1 MAGVEIEMKKS
12 AREALLSRKGPIG
25 QSFLYFVVIVLMNV
39 VASGWFIRLDLTS
52 GKINTL
58 SSATEKLL
66 GTLKDRLIVKVYFNS
81 DLPAPYSNNRRAMM
95 DILQELRSFSSGKLE
110 YEIYDPTSD
119 NDVNKATSDGIP
131 QVQVQVVNNDKLE
144 VKRAFMGLVLEY
156 RAQKQT
162 IPVVEDLSN
171 FEYDI
176 ASRIDRMI
184 NTRKKTIAVA
194 QGNGEPSFEDFQKAQ
209 QALSDRYNLLPVD
222 LKSPV
227 PDSASALVMIQ
238 PTMAFPDSQ
247 LYNLD
252 QFMMNRGRAAFLM
265 SMVNATMQSQYA
277 TDLNLGLSRVFR
289 SYGFDIKKDLVRD
302 AQCASVSV
310 VQREAGLTF
319 QTEVP
324 HPYIPIVNNLDK
336 SFAVTQN
343 LHQVIFPFVSDI
355 DTTSAHVLRL
365 NVIPFAV
372 SSQRS
377 GTQTGFYDLDPN
389 AQFTRAMFEER
400 NKLLGVAI
408 NGNIK
413 TVISD
418 TEKSVSASRK
428 TEGNE
433 RIIVVGNGN
442 FVRDMFL
449 SNRENLSL
457 FLNIVDYL
465 TDDLGLISIRSKSFL
480 PGPLKPVS
488 DANRAT
494 TKDIIVGLPPLLI
507 LGFGLIYWRRT
518 INRRKDYRVSL
529 SKSEENFPESEGVTD
544 EKID

>member
-1 MAGVEIEMKKS
+1 MAGAEIEMKKFT
-12 AREALLSRKGPIG
+12 REVLLSRKGPVG
-25 QSFLYFVVIVLMNV
+25 QMLLYFVVIVLVNV
-39 VASGWFIRLDLTS
+39 VASGWFIRLDLTG

-58 SSATEKLL
+58 SPATETLL
-66 GTLKDRLIVKVYFNS
+66 KSLKDRLIVRVYFNS
-81 DLPAPYSNNRRAMM
+81 DLPSPYSNNRHALM
-95 DILQELRSFSSGKLE
+95 DILQELRSFSGGKFE
-110 YEIYDPTSD
+110 YDIYDPT
-119 NDVNKATSDGIP
+119 NDADVTKATSEGIP

-156 RAQKQT
+156 RAQKQI
-162 IPVVEDLSN
+162 IPVIEDLSN

-176 ASRIDRMI
+176 ASRIDRLI
-184 NTRKKTIAVA
+184 NTRKKTIAIA

-222 LKSPV
+222 LKHPV
-227 PDSASALVMIQ
+227 PDSVSALIMIQ
-238 PTMAFPDSQ
+238 PTMALADSQ

-252 QFMMNRGRAAFLM
+252 QFMMDRGRAAFLT

-277 TDLNLGLSRVFR
+277 TDLNLNLSGISN
-289 SYGFDIKKDLVRD
+289 SYGFDVKKDLVRD

-310 VQREAGLTF
+310 MQREAGLTF
-319 QTEVP
+319 QTEMP
-324 HPYIPIVNNLDK
+324 HPYIPIVNDFDK

-343 LHQVIFPFVSDI
+343 LHQVILPFVSEI
-355 DTTSAHVLRL
+355 DTTSAHSLHL

-377 GTQTGFYDLDPN
+377 GTQAGFYDLDPS
-389 AQFTRAMFEER
+389 AQFTRAMFEDHYL
-400 NKLLGVAI
+400 LLGAAI
-408 NGNIK
+408 NGKIK
-413 TVISD
+413 TAIPDSD
-418 TEKSVSASRK
+418 KYVAASRK
-428 TEGNE
+428 IEGDE
-433 RIIVVGNGN
+433 RIIVMGNGN

-449 SNRENLSL
+449 SNPENLSL

-488 DANRAT
+488 DVNRAT
-494 TKDIIVGLPPLLI
+494 IKDLIVGLPPLLI
-507 LGFGLIYWRRT
+507 LGIGLIYWRRT
-518 INRRKDYRVSL
+518 INRRRAYRASL
-529 SKSEENFPESEGVTD
+529 SMPEGSSDQDETSS